1 MASEIDSVDALE
13 TAATTL
19 LQMVVIDLSADDD
32 PNVIFE
38 TMNAR
43 GTPLEQSDLIKN
55 YVLTVFKRA
64 YKIDLWK
71 GLDENWWRDTVRQGR
86 LYQTD

>member
-1 MASEIDSVDALE
+1 
-13 TAATTL
+13 
-19 LQMVVIDLSADDD
+19 MVVIDLSADDD

-55 YVLTVFKRA
+55 YVLSRSSNELDG
-64 YKIDLWK
+64 KIDLWE
-71 GLDENWWRDTVRQGR
+71 GLDENWCGTRSGKGDS
-86 LYQTD
+86 TDRVWICC